1 MAELIAGAISA
12 SLALG
17 VLLGNVLATVLL
29 VRSGLYTRP
38 QKIAQGVLLWVL
50 PLFFV
55 VVVLVW
61 RRARQLERP
70 GAVDEE
76 PTSAGPAAESAL
88 PLEAAYHYVEGGFTH
103 EQ

>member
-1 MAELIAGAISA
+1 MAELLAVAISA
-12 SLALG
+12 SLVLG
-17 VLLGNVLATVLL
+17 VLFGNVLATVLL
-29 VRSGLYTRP
+29 VRSGLYTRR
-38 QKIAQGVLLWVL
+38 QKVAQGVLLWVL

-61 RRARQLERP
+61 RHARQLEQP
-70 GAVDEE
+70 GPIDEE

-88 PLEAAYHYVEGGFTH
+88 HLETAYSHVEGGFTH